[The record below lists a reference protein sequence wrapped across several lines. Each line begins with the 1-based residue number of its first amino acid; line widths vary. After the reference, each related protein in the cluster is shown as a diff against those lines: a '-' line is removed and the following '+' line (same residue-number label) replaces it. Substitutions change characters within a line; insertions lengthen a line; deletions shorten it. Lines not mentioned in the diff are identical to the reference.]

1 MNPNKKKSNNSLEK
15 LATLADVAEQA
26 QVSTATVS
34 RCLNSPERVDPNTRE
49 RVFKAIDALSYTP
62 NFGARAM
69 AARRTQTV
77 GAVIPTI
84 ENSIFARGI
93 QAFQEELSNHG
104 FTLLV
109 ASSSYKPA
117 REEEQ
122 IKNLIARGAEGLL
135 LIGYDRNPV
144 IYEFLRNRKIP
155 VLVTW
160 AFDPSESRP
169 AIGFNNVEAMSN
181 LTKKIIELGHRQI
194 GFITASLQNNDR
206 ARNRFKGIQEAMK
219 KADLPE
225 KNLQLVQTSYS
236 IENGSKAFEK
246 IMGGKQK
253 PTVVIG
259 GNDVLA
265 VGALRKAIEMGFR
278 IPDDVSVTGFDD
290 IELAQVVD
298 PPLTTVHVPHRRMG
312 TRAAQILVALINGEK
327 FENSEKLQTTI
338 QFRGTLGQAPQ

>member
-1 MNPNKKKSNNSLEK
+1 M
-15 LATLADVAEQA
+15 
-26 QVSTATVS
+26 
-34 RCLNSPERVDPNTRE
+34 
-49 RVFKAIDALSYTP
+49 
-62 NFGARAM
+62 
-69 AARRTQTV
+69 
-77 GAVIPTI
+77 

-104 FTLLV
+104 YTLLV
-109 ASSSYKPA
+109 ASSSYKPL

-160 AFDPSESRP
+160 AFDPAESRP
-169 AIGFNNVEAMSN
+169 AIGFNNVEAMNN
-181 LTKKIIELGHRQI
+181 LTKKILELGHRKI

-206 ARNRFKGIQEAMK
+206 ARNRLKGIQEAMK

-225 KNLQLVQTSYS
+225 RNLQLVQTNYS

-246 IMGGKQK
+246 IMGAEER

-265 VGALRKAIEMGFR
+265 VGALRKAKEMGFR
-278 IPDDVSVTGFDD
+278 IPYDLSITGFDD

-298 PPLTTVHVPHRRMG
+298 PALTTVHVPHRKMG
-312 TRAAQILVALINGEK
+312 TRAAQILVSLINGEK
-327 FENSEKLQTTI
+327 FEKSEKLKTTI
-338 QFRGTLGQAPQ
+338 QFRGTLGHAPH

>member
-109 ASSSYKPA
+109 ASSSYKPL

-181 LTKKIIELGHRQI
+181 LTKRIIELGHRQI

-246 IMGGKQK
+246 IMSSKDR

-265 VGALRKAIEMGFR
+265 VGALRKAKEMGAR
-278 IPDDVSVTGFDD
+278 VPEDLSITGFDD

-312 TRAAQILVALINGEK
+312 TRAAQILVSLINGEK
-327 FENSEKLQTTI
+327 FEKSEKLQTII
-338 QFRGTLGQAPQ
+338 QFRGTLGHAPK

>member
-246 IMGGKQK
+246 IMGGKQR

>member
-34 RCLNSPERVDPNTRE
+34 RCLNSPERVDPKTRE

-246 IMGGKQK
+246 IMGGKQR

>member
-1 MNPNKKKSNNSLEK
+1 MNSNKKKSNNSTEK

-34 RCLNSPERVDPNTRE
+34 RCLNSPDLVDPNTRE
-49 RVFKAIDALSYTP
+49 RIFKAIDALSYTP

-77 GAVIPTI
+77 GAVIPTM

-109 ASSSYKPA
+109 ASSSYKPV

-181 LTKKIIELGHRQI
+181 LTKKILELGHRKI
-194 GFITASLQNNDR
+194 GFITASLKNNDR
-206 ARNRFKGIQEAMK
+206 ARNRLKGIQEAMK

-225 KNLQLVQTSYS
+225 RNLQLVQTNYS

-246 IMGGKQK
+246 IMGAEER

-265 VGALRKAIEMGFR
+265 VGALRKAKEMGFR
-278 IPDDVSVTGFDD
+278 IPDDLSITGFDD

-298 PPLTTVHVPHRRMG
+298 PALTTVHVPHRKMG
-312 TRAAQILVALINGEK
+312 TRAAQILVSLINGEK
-327 FENSEKLQTTI
+327 FEKSEKLQTTI
-338 QFRGTLGQAPQ
+338 QFRGTLGHAPH

>member
-1 MNPNKKKSNNSLEK
+1 LNPNKKKSNNSLEK

-246 IMGGKQK
+246 IMGGKQR

>member
-181 LTKKIIELGHRQI
+181 LTKRIIELGHRQI

-246 IMGGKQK
+246 IMGGKQR

>member
-117 REEEQ
+117 REEEE

-181 LTKKIIELGHRQI
+181 LTKRIIELGHRQI

-246 IMGGKQK
+246 IMGGKQR

>member
-1 MNPNKKKSNNSLEK
+1 MNSNKKKSNNSTEK

-34 RCLNSPERVDPNTRE
+34 RCLNSPDRVDPNTRE

-77 GAVIPTI
+77 GAVIPTM

-109 ASSSYKPA
+109 ASSSYKPV

-181 LTKKIIELGHRQI
+181 LTKKILELGHRKF
-194 GFITASLQNNDR
+194 GFITASLKNNDR
-206 ARNRFKGIQEAMK
+206 ARNRLKGIQEAMK

-225 KNLQLVQTSYS
+225 KNLQLVQTNYS

-246 IMGGKQK
+246 IMGAEER

-265 VGALRKAIEMGFR
+265 VGALRKAKEMGFR
-278 IPDDVSVTGFDD
+278 IPDDLSITGFDD

-312 TRAAQILVALINGEK
+312 TRAAQIL
-327 FENSEKLQTTI
+327 
-338 QFRGTLGQAPQ
+338 

>member
-1 MNPNKKKSNNSLEK
+1 MNSNKKKSNNSLEK

-34 RCLNSPERVDPNTRE
+34 RCLNSPERVNPNTRE

-109 ASSSYKPA
+109 ASSSYKQA

-246 IMGGKQK
+246 IMGGKQR

-312 TRAAQILVALINGEK
+312 TRAAQILVSLINGEK

>member
-1 MNPNKKKSNNSLEK
+1 MNSNKKKSNNSTEK

-34 RCLNSPERVDPNTRE
+34 RCLNSPDRVDPNTRE

-77 GAVIPTI
+77 GAVIPTM

-109 ASSSYKPA
+109 ASSSYKPD

-169 AIGFNNVEAMSN
+169 AIGFNNIEAMSN
-181 LTKKIIELGHRQI
+181 LTKKILELGHRKF
-194 GFITASLQNNDR
+194 GFITASLKNNDR
-206 ARNRFKGIQEAMK
+206 ARNRLKGIQEAMK

-225 KNLQLVQTSYS
+225 KNLQLVQTS

-246 IMGGKQK
+246 IMEAEER

-265 VGALRKAIEMGFR
+265 VGALRKAKEMGFR
-278 IPDDVSVTGFDD
+278 IPDDLSITGFDD

-298 PPLTTVHVPHRRMG
+298 PALTTVHVPHRKMG
-312 TRAAQILVALINGEK
+312 TRAAQILVSLINGEK
-327 FENSEKLQTTI
+327 FEKSEKLQTTI
-338 QFRGTLGQAPQ
+338 QFRGTLGHAPH

>member
-1 MNPNKKKSNNSLEK
+1 MNSNKKKSNNSLEK

-34 RCLNSPERVDPNTRE
+34 RCLNSPERVNPNTRE

-246 IMGGKQK
+246 IMGGKQR